1 MSNVIDL
8 HDPRVISAATKTLMY
23 EKGLYWS
30 QEPAWREINTHLAKK
45 LGIKPALY
53 GTMATFLSDKEVVVS
68 SGDDEV
74 QFWLE
79 ARRTALETDWNDCN
93 DIGT

>member
-8 HDPRVISAATKTLMY
+8 QDHRVIAAATKTLMY

-30 QEPAWREINTHLAKK
+30 QEPAWRDIKTHLAEK
-45 LGIKPALY
+45 LGIKPAIY
-53 GTMATFLSDKEVVVS
+53 GTMATFLTDKEVVV
-68 SGDDEV
+68 GPADDEV

-79 ARRTALETDWNDCN
+79 ARRVALETAWTDNF
-93 DIGT
+93 DIGA